1 MADRGACRP
10 MAGSMKVWVLGSGSR
25 GNATV
30 IDNGSTRVLVDAGFS
45 SRELKRRFATA
56 GIAPESRRG
65 GDRDARA
72 RRSRVWRG
80 AVARVAGN
88 GRVHATAGTVRGAPE
103 LVAAD
108 VRTFDAGAT
117 LTFGTMNVHTV
128 PISHDATEPI
138 AVVATD
144 IVSGARAAVVMDLG
158 RMTPQLRDAIRDVD
172 MLVLESNHDEAML
185 ARGPYPISV
194 QRRIAERDGTSEQ
207 QRSRRS
213 SRARARTRDL
223 QHLVLAHLSEQCNT
237 PDHALASVCRGAG
250 AVAIPWSPHDGVS
263 RTCVHG
269 AFVAG
274 RARQAARSSC
284 ALAL

>member
-1 MADRGACRP
+1 
-10 MAGSMKVWVLGSGSR
+10 MKVWVLGSGSR

-56 GIAPESRRG
+56 GIAPESIEAVIVTHEHSDHMCG
-65 GDRDARA
+65 AARSA
-72 RRSRVWRG
+72 HRWSWSL
-80 AVARVAGN
+80 
-88 GRVHATAGTVRGAPE
+88 HATAGTVRGAPE
-103 LVAAD
+103 LADAD
-108 VRTFDAGAT
+108 VRAFDAGVT
-117 LTFGTMNVHTV
+117 LTFGTMSVHTV

-144 IVSGARAAVVMDLG
+144 IVSGARAAVAMDLG
-158 RMTPQLRDAIRDVD
+158 RITTPLRDAIREVD
-172 MLVLESNHDEAML
+172 ILVLESNHDEAML

-194 QRRIAERDGTSEQ
+194 QRRIAGASGHLSNREAGII
-207 QRSRRS
+207 
-213 SRARARTRDL
+213 ARTCAHSGL

-237 PDHALASVCRGAG
+237 PDHALASVSAALARSRFRGRVTA
-250 AVAIPWSPHDGVS
+250 ASQDV
-263 RTCVHG
+263 VHG

-274 RARQAARSSC
+274 RRGGRAQQL